1 VKYSRALGSLE
12 ALREEQQHAKA
23 AHARVLEEKEQAFSD
38 VDRTQGQLV
47 EIRRMLTERAQRLE
61 VAEILNE
68 KLKRE
73 RELADASA
81 AQARTSLSEMERR
94 NDELLQQVAVCKAH
108 KSEAEVITQELVA
121 QRAQYNH
128 VLQELA
134 EYKQVTTVEL
144 VLECAL
150 THVSR

>member
-1 VKYSRALGSLE
+1 
-12 ALREEQQHAKA
+12 
-23 AHARVLEEKEQAFSD
+23 
-38 VDRTQGQLV
+38 
-47 EIRRMLTERAQRLE
+47 MLTERAQRLE
-61 VAEILNE
+61 LAEILNE

-134 EYKQVTTVEL
+134 EYKQVETVEL